1 MPGEA
6 PGLAASP
13 RPAAARQLPCTAL
26 LARATRPSLR
36 SAWPSPSPPHRP
48 HLASCPR
55 SRFARARELVG
66 PAGCASP
73 GPRDASCNVADFI
86 YNKDLENSAGSL
98 FLWGMG
104 GWEQLCGVV

>member
-1 MPGEA
+1 MLPEPPLSPHQAQLNSPSPADARRSPGA
-6 PGLAASP
+6 GSKP
-13 RPAAARQLPCTAL
+13 PARCCPPATLHR

-36 SAWPSPSPPHRP
+36 SAWPSLPPPHQP

-66 PAGCASP
+66 PTGCASP

-86 YNKDLENSAGSL
+86 YNKDLEN
-98 FLWGMG
+98 
-104 GWEQLCGVV
+104 